1 MKNTVVAV
9 LLASGIAPVSSAAQ
23 SMNDVA
29 GTYVLAAETREVD
42 GTKTALP
49 TQGSLSLGDSGRY
62 MLTTFAPN
70 LPKVTSGNRMTAT
83 PEEYKV
89 IVSGSLAHYG
99 TYSVLDKALVFKVER
114 STFPNWDGIE
124 QRRQFT
130 LTGDEL
136 KYTLANASG
145 GGSVTLTWRRVK

>member
-1 MKNTVVAV
+1 MKRMVVAALVATVV
-9 LLASGIAPVSSAAQ
+9 APVSSVAQ
-23 SMNDVA
+23 SMNDVV
-29 GTYVLAAETREVD
+29 GTYVLAAETREVN
-42 GTKTALP
+42 GTKTVLP
-49 TQGSLSLGDSGRY
+49 TQGSLSLGANGRY

-83 PEEYKV
+83 PEEYKA

-99 TYSVLDKALVFKVER
+99 TYSVVDKALVFKVER
-114 STFPNWDGIE
+114 SSFPNWDGIE

-145 GGSVTLTWRRVK
+145 GGSVTLTWKRTK